1 SISGALQQI
10 ETETRAALEQTQQG
24 IQRLLD
30 LAADG
35 VIERGEL
42 SSKLQELCEKKERLT
57 RDLQAFNESKAIKA
71 EILEAM
77 EFLKGDLEQVLW
89 DLLEKNPQILA
100 RILRLIFK
108 PHSVVVE
115 AYYDKTVKGRSF
127 VPGKRKGRVVD
138 YELNE
143 YFLTLRVYNNR
154 RADGCPIVEP
164 FGFVG
169 WEIHAAVTHSMTKIV
184 MPICAVN
191 GVALIKEHCPG
202 DIRQIVIVNAGRA
215 ASHSHGG
222 IFAQD
227 FERADDG
234 WVVCGSGGNINRF
247 QRIRTF
253 VRRNGLICKV
263 DINPLAVGRRIRN
276 N

>member
-1 SISGALQQI
+1 MRLNEALENAAKEHSISGALQQI

-143 YFLTLRVYNNR
+143 NFFNVAHVQQPACQSVPSHRTISLRR
-154 RADGCPIVEP
+154 SAD
-164 FGFVG
+164 
-169 WEIHAAVTHSMTKIV
+169 
-184 MPICAVN
+184 
-191 GVALIKEHCPG
+191 
-202 DIRQIVIVNAGRA
+202 
-215 ASHSHGG
+215 
-222 IFAQD
+222 
-227 FERADDG
+227 
-234 WVVCGSGGNINRF
+234 
-247 QRIRTF
+247 
-253 VRRNGLICKV
+253 
-263 DINPLAVGRRIRN
+263 
-276 N
+276 